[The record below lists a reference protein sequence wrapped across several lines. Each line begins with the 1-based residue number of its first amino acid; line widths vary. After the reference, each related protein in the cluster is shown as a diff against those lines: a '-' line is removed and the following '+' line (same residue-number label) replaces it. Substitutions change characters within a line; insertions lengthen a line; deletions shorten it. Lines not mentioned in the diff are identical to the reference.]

1 MKPALLLYCQHSVGI
16 GHLMRS
22 LVIAEAL
29 THDFRVV
36 FLNGGVFPPGVV
48 PPHGV
53 EIVDLPPLGLESRHL
68 VSRGE
73 ERDIDRIKS
82 VRKAVVLGTY
92 DRVRPEVVLVELFPF
107 GRKKF
112 AFELLPL
119 LKRTRRPIGWRPS
132 VLCSV
137 RDILVSARPDQQHH
151 DDRAR
156 WLCNRYFDGVMVHA
170 DPALAEFSESFRPSR
185 PLAVPVHYTGFVA
198 RDGGGARDDTHGA
211 HVLVSAGGGLA
222 GGDLL
227 RAAVAAHA
235 LAPAGTRRRMR
246 IVAGPFLPES
256 EWLDLRASA
265 EGFPD
270 IELVRSV
277 PDLGAEMRYAAVSVS
292 QCGYNTAMDILGAHV
307 PALVV
312 PYAAQREDEQS
323 NRARRLA
330 QLGLLRVLDTATLTP
345 AALVREISATAEFR
359 PARTALCLDGAR
371 RTAEIV
377 AQTIDARRTA
387 RAHAGLSLG
396 MQRVA

>member
-22 LVIAEAL
+22 LVIAGSL
-29 THDFRVV
+29 TQDFRVV
-36 FLNGGVFPPGVV
+36 LLNGGVFPPGVE

-53 EIVDLPPLGLESRHL
+53 EIVDLPPLGLESRQL

-73 ERDIDRIKS
+73 EQDIDCIKAI
-82 VRKAVVLGTY
+82 RKAIILGTY
-92 DRVRPEVVLVELFPF
+92 DRIRPEVVLVELFPF

-119 LKRTRRPIGWRPS
+119 LKRARRPIGWRPS

-156 WLCNRYFDGVMVHA
+156 WLCNRYFDGVLVHA

-185 PLAVPVHYTGFVA
+185 PMTVPVHYTGFVA
-198 RDGGGARDDTHGA
+198 RGDGGAVDGARGP
-211 HVLVSAGGGLA
+211 HVLVSAGGGLE

-235 LAPAGTRRRMR
+235 LMPPELRPPMR

-256 EWLDLRASA
+256 DWQSLRASVDGDA
-265 EGFPD
+265 H

-277 PDLGAEMRYAAVSVS
+277 PDLGAEMRRAAISVS
-292 QCGYNTAMDILGAHV
+292 QCGYNTAMDILGARV

-312 PYAAQREDEQS
+312 PYAAQRENEQS
-323 NRARRLA
+323 NRADRLARLGLVRVVTAAELSPRRLA
-330 QLGLLRVLDTATLTP
+330 HEIALTMH
-345 AALVREISATAEFR
+345 FR
-359 PARTALCLDGAR
+359 PEPSGLALDGGR
-371 RTAEIV
+371 RTADIIASCAAAHRAATV
-377 AQTIDARRTA
+377 TAIGRRE
-387 RAHAGLSLG
+387 